1 MAFRSL
7 ITAAALIPLLAG
19 CGMAERFIGGPD
31 EPGPQSPVVVV
42 ETTPEGLTVLARSP
56 QEALLLES
64 VALDSEGRLLVSSIH
79 RAGVF
84 RLDMD
89 GTFVRWTDENDT
101 QGVFGMV
108 ADRSRGDLWITTSN
122 SIYDT
127 IEGDSGTALV
137 KLELETGD
145 VQAVYAMPE
154 AGHQLSDVALGPD
167 GTVFVSDATG
177 GGVYMLSPGSSRLEH
192 LVDAPERASPQ
203 GLVVSEDGRWLI
215 FANYGTGLHRVVVET
230 GAMQTVRVPEGVEVR
245 GLDGLVLYRNR
256 IVAIQNG
263 TQTQRVLALRL
274 SPDWTAVTERTALF
288 EGPPLSEPTTG
299 FVSGDNFIFISR
311 SQWTDF
317 DQAGAPETATPAPA
331 VVSRIALNEV
341 LP

>member
-1 MAFRSL
+1 MACRSL
-7 ITAAALIPLLAG
+7 ILALAVVPLLAA
-19 CGMAERFIGGPD
+19 CGVTERFIGGPD
-31 EPGPQSPVVVV
+31 QPGPQAPVVVV

-56 QEALLLES
+56 QQPLLLES
-64 VALDSEGRLLVSSIH
+64 VALDSAGRLLVSSIH
-79 RAGVF
+79 QAGVY

-89 GTFVRWTDENDT
+89 GTLVRWTDEGDT
-101 QGVFGMV
+101 HGVFGMV
-108 ADRSRGDLWITTSN
+108 ADRARGDLWITTSN
-122 SIYDT
+122 TIYDT

-177 GGVYMLSPGSSRLEH
+177 GAVYMLSPGSNRLEH

-230 GAMQTVRVPEGVEVR
+230 GAMQTVRIPEGVEVR
-245 GLDGLVLYRNR
+245 GLDGLALYRNR

-274 SPDWTAVTERTALF
+274 SPDWTAITERTALF
-288 EGPPLSEPTTG
+288 EGQPLSEPTTG
-299 FVSGDNFIFISR
+299 FISGDNFIFISR

-317 DQAGAPETATPAPA
+317 GQDGAPETPTPAPA

>member
-7 ITAAALIPLLAG
+7 IATASLATLLAG
-19 CGMAERFIGGPD
+19 CGVTDRFLGGPD
-31 EPGPQSPVVVV
+31 DPGPQVPVQVV

-56 QEALLLES
+56 EQPLLLES
-64 VALDSEGRLLVSSIH
+64 VAFDDRGRLLVASIH
-79 RAGVF
+79 QAGVF

-89 GTFVRWTDENDT
+89 GTFVRWTDEGDT

-108 ADRSRGDLWITTSN
+108 ADRARGDLWITTSN
-122 SIYDT
+122 TIYDT

-137 KLELETGD
+137 KLELATGN
-145 VQAVYAMPE
+145 VEAVYALPE
-154 AGHQLSDVALGPD
+154 AGHQLSDLALGPD
-167 GTVFVSDATG
+167 GSVFVSDATG
-177 GGVYMLSPGSSRLEH
+177 GGIYMLLAGSNRLEH
-192 LVDAPERASPQ
+192 LADAPERASPQ

-215 FANYGTGLHRVVVET
+215 FANYGTGLHRVVIET
-230 GAMQTVRVPEGVEVR
+230 GAMQQVHVPEGVEAR
-245 GLDGLVLYRNR
+245 GLDGLALYGNR
-256 IVAIQNG
+256 IIAIQNG
-263 TQTQRVLALRL
+263 TQTQRVLALQL
-274 SPDWTAVTERTALF
+274 SPDWTAVTTRTALF

-317 DQAGAPETATPAPA
+317 SQAGAPETATPAPA
-331 VVSRIALNEV
+331 VVSRIALNEA

>member
-1 MAFRSL
+1 MALRPL
-7 ITAAALIPLLAG
+7 LTAVALIPLLAA
-19 CGMAERFIGGPD
+19 CGVTERFIGGPD
-31 EPGPQSPVVVV
+31 DPGPQGPIQVV
-42 ETTPEGLTVLARSP
+42 ETTPEGLTILARSP
-56 QEALLLES
+56 AEPLLLES
-64 VALDSEGRLLVSSIH
+64 VAFDAQGRLLVSSIH
-79 RAGVF
+79 QAGVF

-89 GTFVRWTDENDT
+89 GTLVRWTGEGDT
-101 QGVFGMV
+101 HGVFGMA
-108 ADRSRGDLWITTSN
+108 ADRTRGDLWITTSN
-122 SIYDT
+122 STYDT
-127 IEGDSGTALV
+127 IEGDSGTALLR
-137 KLELETGD
+137 LELETGR

-154 AGHQLSDVALGPD
+154 AGHQLSDLAVGPD

-177 GGVYMLSPGSSRLEH
+177 GGIYMLSPGSNRLEH

-230 GAMQTVRVPEGVEVR
+230 GAMQPVRVPEGVEVR
-245 GLDGLVLYRNR
+245 GLDGLALYGAR
-256 IVAIQNG
+256 IIAIQNG

-288 EGPPLSEPTTG
+288 EGQPLSEPTTG
-299 FVSGDNFIFISR
+299 FIAGDNFVFISR

-317 DQAGAPETATPAPA
+317 GQDGAPETATPDPA
-331 VVSRIALNEV
+331 AVARIALNEV